1 MEPDTSR
8 AIGARQGSGPSHM
21 LPTLTVNLSARAH
34 SLLAETGIATSGR
47 HHRRSVL
54 ESTRLLNCKKCKL
67 IIYVVNIIPLNP
79 HIDTAQPFASPP
91 SHVSSSGLL
100 LLI

>member
-34 SLLAETGIATSGR
+34 SLLAETGIATAEG
-47 HHRRSVL
+47 
-54 ESTRLLNCKKCKL
+54 
-67 IIYVVNIIPLNP
+67 IIEGVCWKAP
-79 HIDTAQPFASPP
+79 
-91 SHVSSSGLL
+91 VSLTVRNAG
-100 LLI
+100 

>member
-21 LPTLTVNLSARAH
+21 LPTLTVNLSALAH

-47 HHRRSVL
+47 RPRRSVL
-54 ESTRLLNCKKCKL
+54 ESTRLLNC
-67 IIYVVNIIPLNP
+67 
-79 HIDTAQPFASPP
+79 
-91 SHVSSSGLL
+91 
-100 LLI
+100 

>member
-54 ESTRLLNCKKCKL
+54 ESTRLFNC
-67 IIYVVNIIPLNP
+67 
-79 HIDTAQPFASPP
+79 
-91 SHVSSSGLL
+91 
-100 LLI
+100 

>member
-8 AIGARQGSGPSHM
+8 AIGTRQGSGPSHM
-21 LPTLTVNLSARAH
+21 LPTPTVNLSARAH

-54 ESTRLLNCKKCKL
+54 ESIRLLNC
-67 IIYVVNIIPLNP
+67 
-79 HIDTAQPFASPP
+79 
-91 SHVSSSGLL
+91 
-100 LLI
+100 

>member
-8 AIGARQGSGPSHM
+8 PFGARQGPGPSHM

-54 ESTRLLNCKKCKL
+54 ESTRLLNC
-67 IIYVVNIIPLNP
+67 
-79 HIDTAQPFASPP
+79 
-91 SHVSSSGLL
+91 
-100 LLI
+100 

>member
-34 SLLAETGIATSGR
+34 SLLAEAGIATSGR

-54 ESTRLLNCKKCKL
+54 ESTRLLNC
-67 IIYVVNIIPLNP
+67 
-79 HIDTAQPFASPP
+79 
-91 SHVSSSGLL
+91 
-100 LLI
+100 